1 MPDDPWLDAG
11 PSLRIPR
18 AELVYRATP
27 AGGPG
32 GQHVNKVSTRIE
44 LWWNVAASGAL
55 TDAQRAVLAERLAG
69 RIDRDGWLRIVAADS
84 RSQLRNRESASRRL
98 ATAVAAA
105 LKPRKQRK
113 PTRVPAAV
121 RRARLESKRRR
132 SQTKGLRKRVR
143 GDE

>member
-55 TDAQRAVLAERLAG
+55 TEEQRAVLAERLAG
-69 RIDRDGWLRIVAADS
+69 RIDRDGWIRVVAADS
-84 RSQLRNRESASRRL
+84 RSQLRNRESAGRRL
-98 ATAVAAA
+98 ATVVAAA
-105 LKPRKQRK
+105 LKPRKKRK
-113 PTRVPAAV
+113 PTRVPETV

>member
-18 AELVYRATP
+18 AELLYHATP

-55 TDAQRAVLAERLAG
+55 TDAQRAVLVERLAG

-105 LKPRKQRK
+105 LKPRKKRK
-113 PTRVPAAV
+113 PTRVPEAV